1 MAVTTTKLSTALTLR
16 VKNGVDK
23 NGKDVIKTLK
33 LSKLKV
39 NATDENIYGVGDAMA
54 KLLKYPVVGIL
65 RGDIS
70 MIENQ

>member
-1 MAVTTTKLSTALTLR
+1 MAITTTKLSTALTLR
-16 VKNGVDK
+16 VKNGVDE
-23 NGKDVIKTLK
+23 NGKDIIKNLK

-39 NATDENIYGVGDAMA
+39 DATDGNIYDVGEAMA
-54 KLLKYPVVGIL
+54 ALLKYSVVGIL